1 MAEYKHPKSAR
12 LSLKADFKAVLEY
25 KLFAR
30 NRLMT
35 LYMMPNTGEKARFA
49 VSVSSKIAS
58 AVGRN
63 RLKRLSRE
71 AFRLSRDSIRQ
82 KFDYLIIFSPLL
94 SRNKSCDINK
104 LGLKEIRDSFLELL
118 KEGQK
123 RFEDRHSKN

>member
-1 MAEYKHPKSAR
+1 MAEYKYPKSAR
-12 LSLKADFKAVLEY
+12 LSSKADFKAVLEY
-25 KLFAR
+25 KLFSR

-123 RFEDRHSKN
+123 RFEDKRADS

>member
-1 MAEYKHPKSAR
+1 MAEYKYPKSAR
-12 LSLKADFKAVLEY
+12 LSSKADFKAVLEY
-25 KLFAR
+25 KLFSR

-94 SRNKSCDINK
+94 SRSKSCDINK
-104 LGLKEIRDSFLELL
+104 LGLKDVRDSFLELL
-118 KEGQK
+118 GQVYRRIGK
-123 RFEDRHSKN
+123 